1 MRIVVDSNIAFSAIL
16 NSNSKIARIILQPK
30 SRLNFYTTDQLL
42 EEIEKYKYKL
52 KSISGYTDEELNRSI
67 SLITNKF
74 RFINIRLIPLDIF
87 LKAEILTRDIDI
99 DDTEF
104 VALAEHAKA
113 KLWTGDKKL
122 IQGLLVKGWKKA
134 VSTDKLLILTTQK
147 K

>member
-113 KLWTGDKKL
+113 KLWTGDKKS

-134 VSTDKLLILTTQK
+134 VSTDELLILTTQK